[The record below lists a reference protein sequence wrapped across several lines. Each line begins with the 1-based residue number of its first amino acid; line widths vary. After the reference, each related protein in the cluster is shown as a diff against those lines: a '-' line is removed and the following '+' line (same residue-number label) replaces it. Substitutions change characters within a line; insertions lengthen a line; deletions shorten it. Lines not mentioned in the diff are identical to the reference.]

1 MRESIHEIIDIYC
14 DGPNLEEIDEFGKD
28 LVKGHTFNP
37 TLFRNQNVEDYLG
50 HSYELV
56 KKCEPLPV
64 SLEVFADDK
73 EGMIEQAGIL
83 NELGENVFIKIP
95 ITYTSGETTLPVIR
109 ALAEDGFKLNI
120 TAVFHKD
127 QIEPILF
134 PLRDTRSII
143 SVFSGRLFDIGM
155 NAVEVTKHV
164 SGLVHENSKC
174 KVLWASPRMVYDTK
188 NAIDAECDII
198 TMKPSLIRKLA
209 LFEKSWKD
217 YSLDTVKMFFL
228 DAQSSKYSLK

>member
-95 ITYTSGETTLPVIR
+95 ITYTNGKSTLPVMKV
-109 ALAEDGFKLNI
+109 LANEKIKLNI
-120 TAVFHKD
+120 TAVFHKL
-127 QIEPILF
+127 QVEPILSV
-134 PLRDTRSII
+134 LRDSRSII

-155 NAVEVTKHV
+155 NAVQVTKEI
-164 SGLVHENSKC
+164 SSLVHQHSNC
-174 KVLWASPRMVYDTK
+174 KVLWASPRMVYDVI
-188 NAIDAECDII
+188 NAINAECDII
-198 TMKPSLIRKLA
+198 TMQPALIRKLKIFQN
-209 LFEKSWKD
+209 LSWKD
-217 YSLDTVKMFFL
+217 YSLDTVKMFHD
-228 DAQSSKYSLK
+228 DAKISKYKL